1 MALVVRVFEEPV
13 RLDGVSY
20 LAQVCGRAN
29 RHLWEGWI
37 EFAATDGSAIRRTER
52 ETTQPDCDALVYW
65 SDGLSSTYLEGAL
78 TRALTRPRAAAPAT
92 HFWRA
97 VLDPFSVGARGEDLL
112 RRKLSALRG
121 WHLRNILRGHQLVH
135 PCADL
140 ESMTERQLVDLIVA
154 RVRSA
159 RTTANDGPRSTPSQA
174 RRRESAKIFDDHN
187 ADGRTAEGA
196 AR

>member
-20 LAQVCGRAN
+20 FAQVCGRAN
-29 RHLWEGWI
+29 RHLWEGWL

-65 SDGLSSTYLEGAL
+65 SEGLSGTYLQGAL
-78 TRALTRPRAAAPAT
+78 ARALTRPRTGPPAT

-97 VLDPFSVGARGEDLL
+97 VLDPFSVGAKGEQLL
-112 RRKLSALRG
+112 RQKLSALRG
-121 WHLRNILRGHQLVH
+121 WHLRNILRRYQLVH

-154 RVRSA
+154 GVRPA
-159 RTTANDGPRSTPSQA
+159 LTTRNECPGVTQLPA
-174 RRRESAKIFDDHN
+174 RRRFS
-187 ADGRTAEGA
+187 TSPPSPW
-196 AR
+196 